1 MALAR
6 DHGHENVTRH
16 IGIEILRIVYVKTS
30 EEVFVNKF

>member
-16 IGIEILRIVYVKTS
+16 IVTEILCVVYVKIS
-30 EEVFVNKF
+30 